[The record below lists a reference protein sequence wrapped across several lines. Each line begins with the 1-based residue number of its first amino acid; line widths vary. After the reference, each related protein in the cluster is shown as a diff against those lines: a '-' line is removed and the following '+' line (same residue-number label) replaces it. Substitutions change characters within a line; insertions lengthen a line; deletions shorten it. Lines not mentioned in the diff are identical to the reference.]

1 MRQPYTQRIEAMPGV
16 RPLQGCKA
24 YKRELGFTCK
34 AKDVGL
40 DSYVEC
46 METYS
51 FTCPFSVSYAHSYY
65 CRCPARVYMAKKLEL

>member
-1 MRQPYTQRIEAMPGV
+1 MKQPYTHRIEAMPGME
-16 RPLQGCKA
+16 LLKDCEC
-24 YKRELGFTCK
+24 YKPRLGFTCK

-51 FTCPFSVSYAHSYY
+51 CTCPFSVSYAHSYF
-65 CRCPARVYMAKKLEL
+65 CKSPARVYIAKKSEK